1 MPSNASGPAPS
12 ADKTTPTDFSNCHT
26 RILNNFG
33 KLKNISETDD
43 FSDVETQTLIKG
55 LIKYFKHEVWEHHR
69 EEEEELFEAVL
80 DCTHSSPDA
89 SKAKAFVKQ
98 LTEEHRDMEN
108 QWRKQVKPDLRRLSH
123 GKSDK
128 FDRKAASK
136 LASDYL
142 DHARFEEEIFLP
154 FAEKVLKGTGMSSI
168 GLALHLRRAKRGV
181 SAYI

>member
-1 MPSNASGPAPS
+1 MLSTPLGKPASGSAAPH
-12 ADKTTPTDFSNCHT
+12 TDFSNCHT
-26 RILNNFG
+26 RILENFE
-33 KLKNISETDD
+33 KLKNLSTVED
-43 FSDVETQTLIKG
+43 FSSAEIQAMIKG
-55 LIKYFKHEVWEHHR
+55 LIKYFKHEVWQHHR

-80 DCTHSSPDA
+80 DSARNTADENKT
-89 SKAKAFVKQ
+89 KAYIKQ
-98 LTEEHRDMEN
+98 LISEHRDMEK

-123 GKSDK
+123 GKSAK

-142 DHARFEEEIFLP
+142 KHARFEEEVFLP
-154 FAEKVLKGTGMSSI
+154 FAEKLLKGTGMSAL